1 MKAGIINVTGYLGV
15 ELARILHRHP
25 DVEIATVTGRSHA
38 GSTLDTV
45 FPHLHGLDIPI
56 TEDLDGS
63 VDVVFSGL
71 PHAASAERLAP
82 LLSDGVR
89 AIDVSA
95 DFRLK
100 DLDEYE
106 RWYNT
111 AHPCPQYVEDAVYG
125 LTELYRDEVAEA
137 QLVANPGCYPT
148 ASILA
153 LAPAIREGIIEPDII
168 IDAKSGVSGAG
179 RGLALKT
186 HYSEVNENLSAYGFG
201 GHRHLPE
208 IVQELGKLDSVAE
221 PRVTFLPHL
230 APMTRGILSSC
241 YAPLRTSVTDEQ
253 LRDLYLDAYRDEP
266 FVDVAAGPP
275 GTKHAYGSNACIVY
289 PTVDRRADRLI
300 AIGCIDNLVKGGSG
314 QAVQNMNVM
323 FGMEETAGL
332 AQRALYP

>member
-15 ELARILHRHP
+15 ELARILQRHP
-25 DVEIATVTGRSHA
+25 EVEISSVTGRSQA
-38 GSTLDTV
+38 GSTLDAV
-45 FPHLHGLDIPI
+45 FPHLHGLDLPI

-63 VDVVFSGL
+63 VDIVFSAL

-82 LLSDGVR
+82 LLSDGLR
-89 AIDVSA
+89 AVDVSA
-95 DFRLK
+95 DFRLN
-100 DLDEYE
+100 DVDEYE
-106 RWYNT
+106 QWYGGS
-111 AHPCPQYVEDAVYG
+111 HPCPQYLEEAVYG
-125 LTELYRDEVAEA
+125 LTELYREQVAEA
-137 QLVANPGCYPT
+137 RLVANPGCYPT

-153 LAPAIREGIIEPDII
+153 LAPALREGIIEPDIV

-186 HYSEVNENLSAYGFG
+186 HYSEVNENLAAYGFG

-208 IVQELGKLDSVAE
+208 IVQELGKLDSVPD

-230 APMTRGILSSC
+230 APMTRGIFSSC
-241 YAPLRTSVTDEQ
+241 YAPLRKSVTDEQ
-253 LRDLYLDAYRDEP
+253 LREIYDDAYRDEP

-275 GTKHAYGSNACIVY
+275 GTKHTLGSNACIVY
-289 PTVDRRADRLI
+289 PAVDRRADRLI

-323 FGMEETAGL
+323 FGMDETAGL